1 MTSIGAVMKS
11 AWQRLVAVVQDR
23 PWIITLITF
32 LLVIVHFLLVH
43 FKIWA
48 DSWATLLASPDRGMA
63 IYLGAASASAIVAGF
78 AGVVVVFGLTATG
91 EKFRNLRL
99 DAGQSLG
106 SNWTSSSVSGF
117 SAAGVALMAAIATA
131 TGQFFW
137 APWLLEWSLLLLLHG
152 TIRIIWLLRILMG
165 IVAAQDAAD
174 AKKSKTVTL
183 GENYFN

>member
-1 MTSIGAVMKS
+1 MKN
-11 AWQRLVAVVQDR
+11 AWHKLVAVAQDN
-23 PWIITLITF
+23 PWIITLFTL
-32 LLVIVHFLLVH
+32 LLVTTHFFLVH
-43 FKIWA
+43 FKVWT

-99 DAGQSLG
+99 DAGKSLG

-117 SAAGVALMAAIATA
+117 SAAGIALAAAIAAA

-137 APWLLEWSLLLLLHG
+137 SPWLLEWSLLLLLHG
-152 TIRIIWLLRILMG
+152 TIRIIWLLRILMS

-174 AKKSKTVTL
+174 VRESKTVKL
-183 GENYFN
+183 EKGYFN